1 MDSSKIMCSVEGN
14 ILTIQCNIT
23 WTKAIVRCYNDT
35 GDLCVPREMQL
46 IYYDGNCISNQKQTL
61 YECNACEIIYYVSLS
76 VEKIVLIPIKCL
88 IWYKHINTI
97 VMSRNASDY
106 AIIANTAVIC
116 PKVSMIFIKVIRSF
130 KGEKTNKTIVRYVRG
145 TEITVKHKDITNDKS
160 IVLKL
165 FSQTTRGEAQRWI
178 SSVQYM

>member
-1 MDSSKIMCSVEGN
+1 
-14 ILTIQCNIT
+14 
-23 WTKAIVRCYNDT
+23 
-35 GDLCVPREMQL
+35 
-46 IYYDGNCISNQKQTL
+46 
-61 YECNACEIIYYVSLS
+61 
-76 VEKIVLIPIKCL
+76 
-88 IWYKHINTI
+88 
-97 VMSRNASDY
+97 
-106 AIIANTAVIC
+106 
-116 PKVSMIFIKVIRSF
+116 MIFIKVIRSF